1 LLLWKESKITLDYIG
16 RSQLGNLGLAVLLF
30 PESRAM
36 AVGAAITMASKG
48 DRQHQYN
55 WPADGEALRLPT
67 VLPVTTDMVELAG
80 TMP

>member
-1 LLLWKESKITLDYIG
+1 
-16 RSQLGNLGLAVLLF
+16 
-30 PESRAM
+30 M

-48 DRQHQYN
+48 DRWHQYN
-55 WPADGEALRLPT
+55 WSADGEALRLPT